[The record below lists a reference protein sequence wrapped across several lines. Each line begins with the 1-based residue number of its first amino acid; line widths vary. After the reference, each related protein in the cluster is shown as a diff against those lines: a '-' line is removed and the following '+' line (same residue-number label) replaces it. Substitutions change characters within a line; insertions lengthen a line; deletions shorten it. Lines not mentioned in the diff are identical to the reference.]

1 LNHIITLNSP
11 ILDVQNIL
19 CNSNAGILTSTNEG
33 TPISLLEY
41 INYGL
46 PVIVTDVGDCKDIV
60 LKSNCGYV
68 IEVNNISQFSSH
80 LFQLINEYDHFKSN
94 APYARQVIE
103 NIYGIDSVTRKY
115 ITDIYI

>member
-1 LNHIITLNSP
+1 LNHLISLNGPTLDIES
-11 ILDVQNIL
+11 ILYS
-19 CNSNAGILTSTNEG
+19 SNAGILTSTNEG

-68 IEVNNISQFSSH
+68 IEVNNISQFSSQ
-80 LFQLINEYDHFKSN
+80 LFQLITNYDTFKINS
-94 APYARQVIE
+94 PYARKVIE
-103 NIYGIDSVTRKY
+103 NTYGIDTVASKY
-115 ITDIYI
+115 ITDIYV